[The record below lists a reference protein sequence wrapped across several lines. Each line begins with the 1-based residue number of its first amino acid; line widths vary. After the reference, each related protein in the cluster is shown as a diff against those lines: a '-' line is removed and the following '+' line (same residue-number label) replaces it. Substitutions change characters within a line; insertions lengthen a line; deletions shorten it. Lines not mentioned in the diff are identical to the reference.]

1 MKKITVYILLLLLLS
16 SICSCLDDKNN
27 YDYTPINELKGTIS
41 NIEKNYSVGIDEDLV
56 ITPTFEFTI
65 DKTDPDVSYEWRLDG
80 ELLNVK
86 APSYTFNSH
95 KIGLF
100 ELTFSV
106 IDNKTG
112 VKYSASTDILVRS
125 PYQRGWVVL
134 SDVDGKSTLSFIKIK
149 TLYGVS
155 ETVNIWGEKV
165 VRDSIAYHSVE
176 KYLVK
181 DLGTNPKGVFEH
193 LGYPSTFGQVE
204 TVYDELVVM
213 QDRWVELN
221 GNTLEREV
229 YTEDEFYGDLPV
241 GGFKPVEAAMSYS
254 AKFIRDEN
262 GYIYMH
268 TKPVAND
275 FHAGAYMSIPLWNY
289 TKFSALYPVQKFKD
303 RNMDAVLAL
312 REEDNSLVIIR
323 NGGGVK
329 NSSNDPTF
337 IYMHTKPVAND
348 FHAGAYMSIPLWN
361 YTKFSALY
369 PVQKFKDRN
378 MDAVL
383 ALREEDNSLVI
394 IRNGG
399 GVKNSSNDPT
409 FYDNTV
415 KDTGEIV
422 EFEGEDAKNFQ
433 NMRDESIVT
442 MKTASVNVNGD
453 MMQAWVA
460 LMKGNDMSYQL
471 RYFRMKNKK
480 WDIYDYYENDLT
492 SLKNKEYTD
501 MAVFEQKQYVVI
513 AMGNEL
519 WYCQYVKGMASAPKL
534 IHTFDKKVIALS
546 SNDIYLYP
554 KYGVYNGQLGVAL
567 EDGSFFI
574 YGVEEKD
581 KQESGL
587 VNDVKIKQLYPNE
600 ESEKEGDNNFGKIV
614 DVLYKIGNANQ
625 IVQYDL

>member
-1 MKKITVYILLLLLLS
+1 MI
-16 SICSCLDDKNN
+16 KNN

-221 GNTLEREV
+221 GMQFWSVKYIQRMSSM
-229 YTEDEFYGDLPV
+229 GICRW

-268 TKPVAND
+268 TKPVA
-275 FHAGAYMSIPLWNY
+275 
-289 TKFSALYPVQKFKD
+289 K
-303 RNMDAVLAL
+303 
-312 REEDNSLVIIR
+312 
-323 NGGGVK
+323 
-329 NSSNDPTF
+329 
-337 IYMHTKPVAND
+337 
-348 FHAGAYMSIPLWN
+348 
-361 YTKFSALY
+361 
-369 PVQKFKDRN
+369 
-378 MDAVL
+378 
-383 ALREEDNSLVI
+383 
-394 IRNGG
+394 
-399 GVKNSSNDPT
+399 
-409 FYDNTV
+409 
-415 KDTGEIV
+415 
-422 EFEGEDAKNFQ
+422 
-433 NMRDESIVT
+433 
-442 MKTASVNVNGD
+442 
-453 MMQAWVA
+453 
-460 LMKGNDMSYQL
+460 
-471 RYFRMKNKK
+471 
-480 WDIYDYYENDLT
+480 
-492 SLKNKEYTD
+492 
-501 MAVFEQKQYVVI
+501 
-513 AMGNEL
+513 
-519 WYCQYVKGMASAPKL
+519 
-534 IHTFDKKVIALS
+534 
-546 SNDIYLYP
+546 
-554 KYGVYNGQLGVAL
+554 
-567 EDGSFFI
+567 
-574 YGVEEKD
+574 
-581 KQESGL
+581 
-587 VNDVKIKQLYPNE
+587 
-600 ESEKEGDNNFGKIV
+600 
-614 DVLYKIGNANQ
+614 
-625 IVQYDL
+625 

>member
-1 MKKITVYILLLLLLS
+1 M
-16 SICSCLDDKNN
+16 
-27 YDYTPINELKGTIS
+27 
-41 NIEKNYSVGIDEDLV
+41 
-56 ITPTFEFTI
+56 
-65 DKTDPDVSYEWRLDG
+65 
-80 ELLNVK
+80 
-86 APSYTFNSH
+86 
-95 KIGLF
+95 
-100 ELTFSV
+100 
-106 IDNKTG
+106 
-112 VKYSASTDILVRS
+112 
-125 PYQRGWVVL
+125 
-134 SDVDGKSTLSFIKIK
+134 
-149 TLYGVS
+149 
-155 ETVNIWGEKV
+155 
-165 VRDSIAYHSVE
+165 
-176 KYLVK
+176 
-181 DLGTNPKGVFEH
+181 
-193 LGYPSTFGQVE
+193 GYPSTFGQVE

-337 IYMHTKPVAND
+337 
-348 FHAGAYMSIPLWN
+348 
-361 YTKFSALY
+361 
-369 PVQKFKDRN
+369 
-378 MDAVL
+378 
-383 ALREEDNSLVI
+383 
-394 IRNGG
+394 
-399 GVKNSSNDPT
+399 
-409 FYDNTV
+409 YDNTV

-471 RYFRMKNKK
+471 RYFRMKNKNG
-480 WDIYDYYENDLT
+480 IYMIIMKMT
-492 SLKNKEYTD
+492 
-501 MAVFEQKQYVVI
+501 
-513 AMGNEL
+513 
-519 WYCQYVKGMASAPKL
+519 
-534 IHTFDKKVIALS
+534 
-546 SNDIYLYP
+546 
-554 KYGVYNGQLGVAL
+554 
-567 EDGSFFI
+567 
-574 YGVEEKD
+574 
-581 KQESGL
+581 
-587 VNDVKIKQLYPNE
+587 
-600 ESEKEGDNNFGKIV
+600 
-614 DVLYKIGNANQ
+614 
-625 IVQYDL
+625 

>member
-1 MKKITVYILLLLLLS
+1 M
-16 SICSCLDDKNN
+16 
-27 YDYTPINELKGTIS
+27 
-41 NIEKNYSVGIDEDLV
+41 
-56 ITPTFEFTI
+56 
-65 DKTDPDVSYEWRLDG
+65 
-80 ELLNVK
+80 
-86 APSYTFNSH
+86 
-95 KIGLF
+95 
-100 ELTFSV
+100 
-106 IDNKTG
+106 
-112 VKYSASTDILVRS
+112 
-125 PYQRGWVVL
+125 
-134 SDVDGKSTLSFIKIK
+134 
-149 TLYGVS
+149 
-155 ETVNIWGEKV
+155 
-165 VRDSIAYHSVE
+165 
-176 KYLVK
+176 
-181 DLGTNPKGVFEH
+181 
-193 LGYPSTFGQVE
+193 GYPSTFGQVE

-262 GYIYMH
+262 GY
-268 TKPVAND
+268 
-275 FHAGAYMSIPLWNY
+275 
-289 TKFSALYPVQKFKD
+289 
-303 RNMDAVLAL
+303 
-312 REEDNSLVIIR
+312 
-323 NGGGVK
+323 
-329 NSSNDPTF
+329 

-519 WYCQYVKGMASAPKL
+519 WYCQYVKGVASAPKL

-574 YGVEEKD
+574 YGVEEKN

>member
-229 YTEDEFYGDLPV
+229 YTEAVSYTHLTLP
-241 GGFKPVEAAMSYS
+241 
-254 AKFIRDEN
+254 
-262 GYIYMH
+262 
-268 TKPVAND
+268 T
-275 FHAGAYMSIPLWNY
+275 
-289 TKFSALYPVQKFKD
+289 
-303 RNMDAVLAL
+303 
-312 REEDNSLVIIR
+312 
-323 NGGGVK
+323 
-329 NSSNDPTF
+329 
-337 IYMHTKPVAND
+337 
-348 FHAGAYMSIPLWN
+348 
-361 YTKFSALY
+361 
-369 PVQKFKDRN
+369 
-378 MDAVL
+378 
-383 ALREEDNSLVI
+383 
-394 IRNGG
+394 
-399 GVKNSSNDPT
+399 
-409 FYDNTV
+409 
-415 KDTGEIV
+415 
-422 EFEGEDAKNFQ
+422 
-433 NMRDESIVT
+433 
-442 MKTASVNVNGD
+442 
-453 MMQAWVA
+453 
-460 LMKGNDMSYQL
+460 
-471 RYFRMKNKK
+471 
-480 WDIYDYYENDLT
+480 
-492 SLKNKEYTD
+492 
-501 MAVFEQKQYVVI
+501 I
-513 AMGNEL
+513 A
-519 WYCQYVKGMASAPKL
+519 
-534 IHTFDKKVIALS
+534 
-546 SNDIYLYP
+546 
-554 KYGVYNGQLGVAL
+554 
-567 EDGSFFI
+567 
-574 YGVEEKD
+574 
-581 KQESGL
+581 
-587 VNDVKIKQLYPNE
+587 
-600 ESEKEGDNNFGKIV
+600 
-614 DVLYKIGNANQ
+614 
-625 IVQYDL
+625 

>member
-213 QDRWVELN
+213 QI
-221 GNTLEREV
+221 
-229 YTEDEFYGDLPV
+229 V
-241 GGFKPVEAAMSYS
+241 GWS
-254 AKFIRDEN
+254 
-262 GYIYMH
+262 
-268 TKPVAND
+268 
-275 FHAGAYMSIPLWNY
+275 
-289 TKFSALYPVQKFKD
+289 
-303 RNMDAVLAL
+303 
-312 REEDNSLVIIR
+312 
-323 NGGGVK
+323 
-329 NSSNDPTF
+329 
-337 IYMHTKPVAND
+337 
-348 FHAGAYMSIPLWN
+348 
-361 YTKFSALY
+361 
-369 PVQKFKDRN
+369 
-378 MDAVL
+378 
-383 ALREEDNSLVI
+383 
-394 IRNGG
+394 
-399 GVKNSSNDPT
+399 
-409 FYDNTV
+409 
-415 KDTGEIV
+415 
-422 EFEGEDAKNFQ
+422 
-433 NMRDESIVT
+433 
-442 MKTASVNVNGD
+442 
-453 MMQAWVA
+453 
-460 LMKGNDMSYQL
+460 
-471 RYFRMKNKK
+471 
-480 WDIYDYYENDLT
+480 
-492 SLKNKEYTD
+492 
-501 MAVFEQKQYVVI
+501 
-513 AMGNEL
+513 
-519 WYCQYVKGMASAPKL
+519 
-534 IHTFDKKVIALS
+534 
-546 SNDIYLYP
+546 
-554 KYGVYNGQLGVAL
+554 
-567 EDGSFFI
+567 
-574 YGVEEKD
+574 
-581 KQESGL
+581 
-587 VNDVKIKQLYPNE
+587 
-600 ESEKEGDNNFGKIV
+600 
-614 DVLYKIGNANQ
+614 
-625 IVQYDL
+625 